1 MHISQGYSEDNIR
14 KSGVKSCFIIFMI
27 ATLEYIILQDLT
39 PLLCASA
46 ASKLSHLANVE
57 VTGAARPYRA
67 ASVLTAEQGL
77 RARI

>member
-39 PLLCASA
+39 PLLLLSSA
-46 ASKLSHLANVE
+46 IW
-57 VTGAARPYRA
+57 
-67 ASVLTAEQGL
+67 LTW
-77 RARI
+77 R